1 MPESPDNT
9 DGKKIYVI
17 PSDVDVLCGRG
28 VIPFQ
33 HTGNRKLRQV
43 IADKLESYNLCPSRQ
58 GRTTIIR
65 DTIDYFHR
73 RGGLFLKA
81 DHEGQWYDGG
91 IEAAKSR
98 VSTAFRDA
106 RVPNKVKC
114 MEILKKKKET
124 STIPP
129 KESNQIFASRTRR
142 ASLSALSHK
151 NFASSRRRD
160 SLSSLCNFLLG
171 SPTRSSSL
179 DSGGTKS
186 TFASYAPTITP
197 STRQSLDTS
206 ISTLDSE
213 FLSGLI
219 LPSDNI
225 LHSAARSS
233 TSPTAA
239 KSNNTNNKK
248 VAHCHNNNDT
258 DRLDFGG
265 RNFFDVTES
274 DERII
279 PEESNNQSSNH
290 AGASSPAPKAQ
301 EEILGSMISFSARSA

>member
-43 IADKLESYNLCPSRQ
+43 IADKLESYNLCQSRQ

-114 MEILKKKKET
+114 MEVLKKKKEK
-124 STIPP
+124 SSIPSI
-129 KESNQIFASRTRR
+129 ESNQMFASRTRR
-142 ASLSALSHK
+142 ASLSAISHK
-151 NFASSRRRD
+151 NSASSTRRD

-179 DSGGTKS
+179 GSGGTKS
-186 TFASYAPTITP
+186 TFASYAPTITQ

-213 FLSGLI
+213 FLTGLI

-225 LHSAARSS
+225 LHSAASC
-233 TSPTAA
+233 TNSPTAA
-239 KSNNTNNKK
+239 KPNNTNKTI
-248 VAHCHNNNDT
+248 T
-258 DRLDFGG
+258 DSLNFGG

-274 DERII
+274 DERIN

-290 AGASSPAPKAQ
+290 AGTLSQEPKSQ
-301 EEILGSMISFSARSA
+301 EEILGSMISFSARGA